1 MATSTLRAVILAAAI
16 VIGIVVIRNA
26 FPENASQG
34 IAPPTSSHPRTSS
47 PSSTPTVSPSASA
60 SVKPRVKGVTV
71 QVLNGTDTTG
81 LAGIV
86 TGRLKKAGYTMRT
99 PGGVANASKT
109 TIYYQ
114 SGYQLEAQF
123 MKEEH
128 FSGAVVA
135 PAPSNFKSNLTVVLG
150 ANFVLSS

>member
-16 VIGIVVIRNA
+16 VIGIVVIKNA
-26 FPENASQG
+26 FPENASQTITPG
-34 IAPPTSSHPRTSS
+34 
-47 PSSTPTVSPSASA
+47 STPTKIATSPSATPSTSPSTSA
-60 SVKPRVKGVTV
+60 SAKPRVKGVTV

-86 TGRLKKAGYTMRT
+86 TGRLKRAGYTMKT
-99 PGGVANASKT
+99 PGGVNNASKT

-114 SGYQLEAQF
+114 AGFHPEAQF
-123 MKEEH
+123 LKSKH
-128 FSGAVVA
+128 FPGAVLA
-135 PAPSNFKSNLTVVLG
+135 PAPSSFKSNLTVVLG